1 MCGSQTLKQKAVALK
16 LPWRPQDVQDSSAVS
31 YLLRKTPNRE
41 WNQPRRKQFVAVNKD
56 DKGVGKQKACDNV
69 IVQGGHVLVLASSRT
84 RNFCHVDLAL
94 ELSHGIRG
102 KESC

>member
-41 WNQPRRKQFVAVNKD
+41 WNQPRRKQFVIVNKD
-56 DKGVGKQKACDNV
+56 EKGVGNLKTALTSDMEMQSLEFA
-69 IVQGGHVLVLASSRT
+69 HLVS
-84 RNFCHVDLAL
+84 FLAL
-94 ELSHGIRG
+94 GIKVKSLDGSQKRF
-102 KESC
+102 